1 MFEFSLE
8 GRTGARRGDLKEASV
23 VKVVEVVTVKVVTG
37 QGVSGQQKYL

>member
-23 VKVVEVVTVKVVTG
+23 VKVVEVVMIVTG